1 MPLYQYS
8 LVPLVA
14 AFGLKV
20 SVIRLGAALWGIL
33 DRIAVTA
40 IALLTLGPPGA
51 AAASLLYALG
61 PWPLE
66 QSRIAQE
73 MTIAS
78 ATVSLALLGFFL
90 WLRYRNDR
98 WLIASAIFFG
108 LSLYTF
114 SITKVFTPL
123 MMATLAIFYR
133 HELIAAC
140 RTALIAATI
149 IMIFAMPQIVILL
162 NSDSDVSGRFAQ
174 LSLWSYQCATCGP
187 PLSVLQKLANLGASF
202 ASYFSPS
209 FLFIDGDRGDHWTMV
224 HPPVSASSS
233 QNRHF

>member
-1 MPLYQYS
+1 
-8 LVPLVA
+8 
-14 AFGLKV
+14 
-20 SVIRLGAALWGIL
+20 
-33 DRIAVTA
+33 
-40 IALLTLGPPGA
+40 
-51 AAASLLYALG
+51 
-61 PWPLE
+61 
-66 QSRIAQE
+66 
-73 MTIAS
+73 
-78 ATVSLALLGFFL
+78 
-90 WLRYRNDR
+90 
-98 WLIASAIFFG
+98 

-133 HELIAAC
+133 HELVAAC

-224 HPPVSASSS
+224 HPPGFGQLFPEQALLIAAALIALFRRTRVAKATGGKPGRTAPIREAPARSPQPQDRKAFASS
-233 QNRHF
+233 